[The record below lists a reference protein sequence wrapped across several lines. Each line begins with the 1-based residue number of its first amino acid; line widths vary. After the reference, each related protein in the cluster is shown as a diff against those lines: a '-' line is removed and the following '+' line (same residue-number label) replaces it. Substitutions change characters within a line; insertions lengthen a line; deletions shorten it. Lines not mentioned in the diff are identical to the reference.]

1 VSDLAKWKVRGSV
14 QTLRVEF
21 AEWDL
26 NQGDWNLPRSS
37 SSVVFRVDGK
47 ISKADY
53 HNADGSVS
61 LSNYLYDGEG
71 RLTEIQFRTNDLSL
85 HRTLYSYDD
94 AGRQVRTAI
103 VNPDGSQR
111 DSEACYYEGS
121 GRKAK
126 VHFLD
131 PQMANVAC
139 MYGVEGSEQ
148 AYGAPGA
155 TTMTTVYDEND
166 RPAEVLF
173 HDALNRLLQQITIIR
188 DDAGRLASEEMRLH
202 GQVPFPELDEKLE
215 SSSPGDRA
223 RVNAMLAQLLGP
235 AQTFSKTTYTYDD
248 KGRLLERNISM
259 LSLGGDRTTFRYDE
273 HDNPIEETCEHNS
286 QEKDIDEQGE
296 LRTIARPS
304 HTQQFRLQYQYDG
317 RGNWTERVTCSRMEP
332 DPDFQRSHVERREIT
347 YHED

>member
-1 VSDLAKWKVRGSV
+1 MSDLAKWKVRGSV

-71 RLTEIQFRTNDLSL
+71 RLIEIQFRTNDLSL
-85 HRTLYSYDD
+85 HRTFYSYDN
-94 AGRQVRTAI
+94 AGRHVRTVI

-111 DSEACYYEGS
+111 DSEACYYEGG
-121 GRKAK
+121 GRKTK

-131 PQMANVAC
+131 PQMPNVTYT
-139 MYGVEGSEQ
+139 YGVEGSEQ
-148 AYGAPGA
+148 TYGAPGA

-166 RPAEVLF
+166 LPAEALF
-173 HDALNRLLQQITIIR
+173 YDAHNTLLRQITFIR
-188 DDAGRLASEEMRLH
+188 DYAGRLAGEEMRLH
-202 GQVPFPELDEKLE
+202 GQVPFPELHEKLK
-215 SSSPGDRA
+215 SSSPEDRA
-223 RVNAMLAQLLGP
+223 RVNAMLAQLLGS
-235 AQTFSKTTYTYDD
+235 AQTFSKTTYLYDE
-248 KGRLLERNISM
+248 KGRILERNMGM
-259 LSLGGDRTTFRYDE
+259 LGLGGERTTFRYDE
-273 HDNPIEETCEHNS
+273 YENPIEEACEHDS
-286 QEKDIDEQGE
+286 REQDIDEHGE
-296 LRTIARPS
+296 SHTVARDS
-304 HTQQFRLQYQYDG
+304 HTQHFHLQYQYDA
-317 RGNWTERVTCSRMEP
+317 RGNWTERVTWSRTEP
-332 DPDFQRSHVERREIT
+332 GPDFQRSHVKRREIT